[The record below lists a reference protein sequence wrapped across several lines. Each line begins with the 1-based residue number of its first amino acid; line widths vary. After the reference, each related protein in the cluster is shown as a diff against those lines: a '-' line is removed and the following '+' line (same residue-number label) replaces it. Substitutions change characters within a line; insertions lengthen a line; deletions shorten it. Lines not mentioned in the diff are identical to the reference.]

1 MIIAKNIKFSYGHLK
16 VLKDISLKINK
27 GEFISIIGSSGAGK
41 TTLLNI
47 LGTLQKL
54 QYGSLKINNQ
64 EIKNLNDTQLSSFRN
79 EHIGFV
85 FQFHNLLP
93 EFTVLENVCLPAL
106 INKGNKVKIEQKAK
120 QILENLHMID
130 KINQK
135 PNELSGG
142 EQQRVSV
149 ARSLINSP
157 TILLADEP
165 SGNLDSKNAN
175 DLHNILLKLNKEKQ
189 QTVVVITHNND
200 LAKLADRVIRIEDG
214 KII

>member
-106 INKGNKVKIEQKAK
+106 INKGNKAKIEQKAK
-120 QILENLHMID
+120 QILENLYMTD

>member
-1 MIIAKNIKFSYGHLK
+1 MIIAKNIKFSYGQLK
-16 VLKDISLKINK
+16 VLNDISLEINK
-27 GEFISIIGSSGAGK
+27 GEFISIVGSSGAGK

-120 QILENLHMID
+120 QILENLHMTD

>member
-79 EHIGFV
+79 KHIGFV

-130 KINQK
+130 KINKK

-200 LAKLADRVIRIEDG
+200 LAKLADRVIKIEDG